1 MAARL
6 RRWEQMERNRE
17 AVLGVARRVFLE
29 RGYTGAT
36 LEAIAEEAGFSK
48 GVVYS
53 QFGSKADLFFE
64 LLERR
69 ITERGEQNTRIAAT
83 VAGPDGVREL
93 IVAAAIDAG
102 AEPGWAQ
109 LLVEFRAHAA
119 RDAELN
125 RRYADVHARTVHGI
139 TAALG
144 LIHKAAGLTPAVPL
158 RSMAEFVLATGAGIT
173 MERIADPAALPDSDV
188 ITMLTGALTGA
199 PVITGEGNDDDH
211 GRAADGVG
219 AVPL

>member
-17 AVLGVARRVFLE
+17 AVLGGARRVFLE
-29 RGYTGAT
+29 RGYAGAT

-69 ITERGEQNTRIAAT
+69 ISDRGEQNARIAETA
-83 VAGPDGVREL
+83 AGPRGIREM
-93 IVAAAIDAG
+93 ITAAATDAA
-102 AEPGWAQ
+102 AEPEWAQ

-119 RDAELN
+119 REPDLN
-125 RRYADVHARTVHGI
+125 RRYARLHERTVDGIASSLAKVHA
-139 TAALG
+139 
-144 LIHKAAGLTPAVPL
+144 AAGLVPPAPP
-158 RSMAEFVLATGAGIT
+158 RSMAEFVLAVGAGVIL
-173 MERIADPAALPDSDV
+173 ERMANDAALADRDA
-188 ITMLTGALTGA
+188 IALLTAALTG
-199 PVITGEGNDDDH
+199 PSVTGSDDGN
-211 GRAADGVG
+211 GR
-219 AVPL
+219 